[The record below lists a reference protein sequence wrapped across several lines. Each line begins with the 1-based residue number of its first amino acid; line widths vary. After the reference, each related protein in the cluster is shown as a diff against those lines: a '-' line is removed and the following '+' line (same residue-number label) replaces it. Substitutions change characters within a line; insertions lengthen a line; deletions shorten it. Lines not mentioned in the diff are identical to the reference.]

1 MKKFFA
7 VAFGAFLT
15 MTVTT
20 VSAAI
25 QYNVETF
32 SGGSWF
38 SVDEKQTVYLNVK
51 DKDGKAVSLGDSVI
65 SNIGWYKYND
75 MARSLLPGAPTPKVN
90 VGDMK
95 TGKLGE
101 FSPEDKIVL
110 WIETTDANGKKETF
124 SMFDPRDLKHDIWLS
139 GKTGDN
145 VVLNWGDYVNIA
157 NSQKVANPAGFEFSI
172 TTNPPSGQPLP
183 GIIATL
189 LVGGGSLIYLKKR
202 KKTKAT
208 K

>member
-25 QYNVETF
+25 QYKMETI

-65 SNIGWYKYND
+65 SNIGWYKYKD
-75 MARSLLPGAPTPKVN
+75 MAYSLLPGVPTPKVN
-90 VGDMK
+90 VRDIK

-139 GKTGDN
+139 GTPGDN
-145 VVLNWGDYVNIA
+145 VVLSWGDYINIT
-157 NSQKVANPAGFEFSI
+157 NSQTVANPAGFEFSI

-183 GIIATL
+183 GIIATF

>member
-25 QYNVETF
+25 QYKMETI

-51 DKDGKAVSLGDSVI
+51 GKDGKAVSLGDSVI
-65 SNIGWYKYND
+65 SNIGWYKYKD
-75 MARSLLPGAPTPKVN
+75 MAYSLLPGVPTPKVN
-90 VGDMK
+90 VGDIK

-139 GKTGDN
+139 GTPGDN
-145 VVLNWGDYVNIA
+145 AVLSWGDYINIT
-157 NSQKVANPAGFEFSI
+157 NSQTVANPAGFEFSI

-183 GIIATL
+183 GIIATF